1 MSTTVIGLFTGLL
14 VGLAIA
20 IDGFTGFLLLAVFG
34 AIGVVVGKVVD
45 GDIDLSAVLNSGSS
59 RGSR

>member
-20 IDGFTGFLLLAVFG
+20 IDGFNGFLLLVVFG
-34 AIGVVVGKVVD
+34 ALGVVVGKVID
-45 GDIDLSAVLNSGSS
+45 GDIDLSSMLNSASS
-59 RGSR
+59 RRTR